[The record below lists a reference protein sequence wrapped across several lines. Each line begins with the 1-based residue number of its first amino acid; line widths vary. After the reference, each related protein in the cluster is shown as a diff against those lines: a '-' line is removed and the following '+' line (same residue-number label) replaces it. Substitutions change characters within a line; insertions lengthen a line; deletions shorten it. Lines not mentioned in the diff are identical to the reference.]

1 MSVKWYKKQ
10 IDYDHN
16 RIPNDFCIGYYC
28 IFGKIEGSTEHNKNA
43 RLSSFGFTSS
53 KAASLL
59 DFDHADSMAET
70 PCSPPKKRGKYL
82 ESWKI
87 NRPWLRYDSAQ
98 IFCFVTFY

>member
-1 MSVKWYKKQ
+1 MRK
-10 IDYDHN
+10 
-16 RIPNDFCIGYYC
+16 R
-28 IFGKIEGSTEHNKNA
+28 KIEGSTEPNKIA

-59 DFDHADSMAET
+59 DFDHAVSMAET

-98 IFCFVTFY
+98 NLMFCDILLGLKSLMCSQLVVTCSKKKL